1 MKKKVAIFSA
11 PSGSGKTTVVKHLIS
26 KFPSL
31 EFSISA
37 TTRQPR
43 GAEVDGR
50 DYYFLSEEE
59 FKARIAEGQFV
70 EYEQVYQGS
79 YYGTLKSEVERIWG
93 NGNIIL
99 FDVDVKGGVNLK
111 NYFGDNALSVF
122 IQAPSPEELR
132 RRLVKRGTDSPE
144 AIDRRVAKAAEEM
157 EYADKFD
164 VVLINDDL
172 DMCLRKAE
180 HLPIFTDRTVAL
192 YFGTFNPLH
201 IGHVNILRYLCGCSD
216 IDEVRMI
223 VSPQSPFKEQ
233 ASLSDDERLAKV
245 RAQVARLG
253 LDVTVSDIEYQL
265 ERPSY
270 TINTLRHLQAA
281 EPGTH
286 FILVMGADNLEG
298 FKRWKDWQ
306 EIVTDYEIWVYPR
319 LGTENTKELC
329 KELQAKLLDAP
340 LTNIS
345 STEIRNGEKTSGL
358 D

>member
-26 KFPSL
+26 KYPCL
-31 EFSISA
+31 EFSVSA

-43 GAEVDGR
+43 GQEVDGR

-59 FKARIAEGQFV
+59 FLARVAAGEFV
-70 EYEQVYQGS
+70 EYEQVYKGS
-79 YYGTLKSEVERIWG
+79 YYGTLKSEVERIWAK
-93 NGNIIL
+93 GNIIL
-99 FDVDVKGGVNLK
+99 FDVDVKGGVSLK
-111 NYFGDNALSVF
+111 KYFGDEALSVF

-132 RRLVKRGTDSPE
+132 RRLEKRGTDSPE
-144 AIDRRVAKAAEEM
+144 AIEKRVAKAAEEM

-164 VVLINDDL
+164 IVLINDDL

-180 HLPIFTDRTVAL
+180 HLPIFTDKTVAL

-201 IGHVNILRYLCGCSD
+201 IGHVNILRYLCGCEL
-216 IDEVRMI
+216 DEVRMI
-223 VSPQSPFKEQ
+223 VSPQSPFKEE
-233 ASLSDDERLAKV
+233 ASLSDEQRLAQV
-245 RAQVARLG
+245 RADIARLG

-281 EPGTH
+281 EPDTH

-298 FKRWKDWQ
+298 FKRWKCWQ

-319 LGTENTKELC
+319 PGFDNAAELC
-329 KELQAKLLDAP
+329 KDLQARLLDAP
-340 LTNIS
+340 LTDIS
-345 STEIRNGEKTSGL
+345 STDIRNGKKTSGL
-358 D
+358 N

>member
-1 MKKKVAIFSA
+1 MSKKVVIFSA

-26 KFPSL
+26 KFPRL

-37 TTRQPR
+37 TSRQPR
-43 GAEVDGR
+43 GTEVDGK

-59 FKARIAEGQFV
+59 FLKKISTGAFV

-79 YYGTLKSEVERIWG
+79 YYGTLKSEVERIWS

-99 FDVDVKGGVNLK
+99 FDVDVKGGVSLK
-111 NYFGDNALSVF
+111 TYFGDNALSVF

-132 RRLVKRGTDSPE
+132 RRLEKRGTDSPE

-180 HLPIFTDRTVAL
+180 HLPIFTDKTVAL

-201 IGHVNILRYLCGCSD
+201 IGHVNILKYLCNSSE

-223 VSPQSPFKEQ
+223 VSPQSPFKEE
-233 ASLSDDERLAKV
+233 ASSSDAARLAKV
-245 RAQVARLG
+245 QSKIAKLG

-281 EPGTH
+281 EPDTH

-306 EIVTDYEIWVYPR
+306 EIVTDFEIWVYPR
-319 LGTENTKELC
+319 PGVYNAAELSRD
-329 KELQAKLLDAP
+329 LQAKLLDAP
-340 LTNIS
+340 LTDIS
-345 STEIRNGEKTSGL
+345 STEIRNGQKTSGL
-358 D
+358 E

>member
-1 MKKKVAIFSA
+1 MSKKVVIFSA

-26 KFPSL
+26 KYPRL

-37 TTRQPR
+37 TSRQPR
-43 GAEVDGR
+43 GAEVDGK

-79 YYGTLKSEVERIWG
+79 YYGTLKSEVERIWS

-111 NYFGDNALSVF
+111 KYFGENALSVF

-132 RRLVKRGTDSPE
+132 RRLEKRGTDSPE
-144 AIDRRVAKAAEEM
+144 AIERRVAKAAEEM
-157 EYADKFD
+157 EYADQFD

-172 DMCLRKAE
+172 DTCLRKAE

-201 IGHVNILRYLCGCSD
+201 IGHVNILRYLAGCGL
-216 IDEVRMI
+216 DEVRMI
-223 VSPQSPFKEQ
+223 VSPQSPFKEE
-233 ASLSDDERLAKV
+233 ASSSDEKRLADV
-245 RAQVARLG
+245 RKKIAKLK

-281 EPGTH
+281 EPDTH

-319 LGTENTKELC
+319 PGVENTPELC
-329 KELQAKLLDAP
+329 KDLQAKLLDAP
-340 LTNIS
+340 LTDIS
-345 STEIRNGEKTSGL
+345 STEIRNGQKTSGL

>member
-1 MKKKVAIFSA
+1 MSKKVVIFSA

-26 KFPSL
+26 KYPRL

-37 TTRQPR
+37 TSRKPR
-43 GAEVDGR
+43 GVEVDGK

-59 FKARIAEGQFV
+59 FLEKIATGAFV

-79 YYGTLKSEVERIWG
+79 YYGTLKSEVERIWSK
-93 NGNIIL
+93 GNIIL
-99 FDVDVKGGVNLK
+99 FDVDVKGGVSLK
-111 NYFGDNALSVF
+111 KYFGDNALSVF

-132 RRLVKRGTDSPE
+132 RRLEKRGTDSPE

-201 IGHVNILRYLCGCSD
+201 IGHVNILKYLCGCSD

-223 VSPQSPFKEQ
+223 VSPQSPFKEEV
-233 ASLSDDERLAKV
+233 SSNDDARLARV
-245 RAQVARLG
+245 RSKIAKLG

-281 EPGTH
+281 EPDTH

-306 EIVTDYEIWVYPR
+306 EIVTDFEIWVYPR
-319 LGTENTKELC
+319 PGFYNAAELC
-329 KELQAKLLDAP
+329 RDLQAKLLDAP
-340 LTNIS
+340 LTDIS
-345 STEIRNGEKTSGL
+345 STEIRNGQKTSGL
-358 D
+358 E

>member
-26 KFPSL
+26 KYPCL

-43 GAEVDGR
+43 GQEVDGR

-59 FKARIAEGQFV
+59 FLARVDAGEFV
-70 EYEQVYQGS
+70 EYEQVYKGS
-79 YYGTLKSEVERIWG
+79 YYGTLKSEVERIWAKG
-93 NGNIIL
+93 NVIL

-111 NYFGDNALSVF
+111 KYFGDEALSVF
-122 IQAPSPEELR
+122 IQAPSAEELR

-144 AIDRRVAKAAEEM
+144 AIEKRVAKAAEEM
-157 EYADKFD
+157 EYAGQFD
-164 VVLINDDL
+164 IVLINDDL

-180 HLPIFTDRTVAL
+180 HLPIFNDKTVAL

-201 IGHVNILRYLCGCSD
+201 IGHVNILKYLAGCGL
-216 IDEVRMI
+216 DEIRMI
-223 VSPQSPFKEQ
+223 VSPQSPFKAEASHSDEQ
-233 ASLSDDERLAKV
+233 RLARV
-245 RAQVARLG
+245 RADIARLG
-253 LDVTVSDIEYQL
+253 LDVTVSDVEYHL

-281 EPGTH
+281 EPDTH

-298 FKRWKDWQ
+298 FKRWKNWQ
-306 EIVTDYEIWVYPR
+306 EIVTDFEIWVYPR
-319 LGTENTKELC
+319 PGVADTDALC
-329 KELQAKLLDAP
+329 KDLQAKLLEAP
-340 LTNIS
+340 LTDIS
-345 STEIRNGEKTSGL
+345 STEIRSGKKTSGL

>member
-1 MKKKVAIFSA
+1 MKKKVVIFSA

-26 KFPSL
+26 KFPNL

-37 TTRQPR
+37 TSRQPR
-43 GAEVDGR
+43 GAEVDGK

-59 FKARIAEGQFV
+59 FLKKISTGAFV

-79 YYGTLKSEVERIWG
+79 YYGTLKSEVERIWA

-99 FDVDVKGGVNLK
+99 FDVDVKGGVSLK
-111 NYFGDNALSVF
+111 QYFGDNALSVF
-122 IQAPSPEELR
+122 IQAPSAEELR
-132 RRLVKRGTDSPE
+132 RRLEKRGTDSPE
-144 AIDRRVAKAAEEM
+144 AIDKRVAKAAEEM

-180 HLPIFTDRTVAL
+180 HLPIFTDKTVAL

-201 IGHVNILRYLCGCSD
+201 IGHVNIMKYLCGCGD

-223 VSPQSPFKEQ
+223 VSPQSPFKEEV
-233 ASLSDDERLAKV
+233 SSSDMQRLEQV
-245 RAQVARLG
+245 RSKVARLE

-281 EPGTH
+281 EPDTH

-306 EIVTDYEIWVYPR
+306 EIVTDFEIWVYPR
-319 LGTENTKELC
+319 LGVENTPELC
-329 KELQAKLLDAP
+329 RDLQAKLLDAP